1 MRASQKRTL
10 SLTAVLI
17 AGFAALVLASGA
29 SAAEVAFYPFSEGND
44 GASAIGVAL
53 HNAVDASALGGS
65 AVRNNGDTA
74 TATFLDD
81 IPGRYLY
88 TNSVWRADAIYS
100 TNAFRS
106 IQTSWETNWNAQI
119 TSATSI
125 EFADLGA
132 RLAAL
137 DSWTVEFFFKF
148 DVMRMTNKGAY
159 QTYQYNVRFGEG
171 ERIFTLLQSQPDSAG
186 RGYSVRA
193 IYASTAGNAS
203 IARLDKGDGIVPGMW
218 HHMAVTYNGETRK
231 LKAIID
237 YAHSGNEKECAGDK
251 ASTFEAFS
259 LGNGITA
266 ARFAALRV
274 TDRVLSSRELLRASD
289 IPPDDEALETS
300 FHWTFESNEVGEP
313 LGTVPNSAIWR
324 ARYGAPVTNQYAY
337 AVDGQIFRF
346 SGDGVVTPYTFAYD
360 DESIG
365 TLTMDGYASNVT
377 DRIRDGL
384 MLPSG
389 KIRPNANCAFLVVG
403 PKNASSDYF
412 GKGPSFQMGDVD
424 LLTASD
430 FTAEMYWRPDVDGW
444 RAVLGEDPRTRA
456 SVFGV
461 SGAFNNGVAGAITT
475 QYAWDL
481 YMDMKELSFVLN
493 VIVGPID
500 GAYEQKS
507 YAVPGMKAAYQEK
520 CSNEHL
526 QHYAVVYR
534 VADASTNNCPTV
546 RFYIDHE
553 ECETL
558 TLPAP
563 IVDFP
568 AFFKDGMAFA
578 VGNNLNDHPM
588 QGWFDE
594 IRYTTR
600 ALSPSEFLVLQHRPI
615 VGLSIVL
622 R

>member
-1 MRASQKRTL
+1 MKTSRKRTL
-10 SLTAVLI
+10 CLAAVLL
-17 AGFAALVLASGA
+17 AALPSGA
-29 SAAEVAFYPFSEGND
+29 SAAEVAFYPFSEGSN
-44 GASAIGVAL
+44 GAGAIGVAL
-53 HNAVDASALGGS
+53 HNAVDSSSLEGS
-65 AVRNNGDTA
+65 AVHNSDDTA
-74 TATFLDD
+74 ATARFLDD

-88 TNSVWRADAIYS
+88 TNSVWRADVVYN

-106 IQTSWETNWNAQI
+106 IQVSWETNWNAQI

-148 DVMRMTNKGAY
+148 DVLRMTNKGAY
-159 QTYQYNVRFGEG
+159 QSYQYNVRFGEG
-171 ERIFTLLQSQPDSAG
+171 ERIYASLQNQPDSQG

-193 IYASTAGNAS
+193 FYASTAGNAS
-203 IARLDKGDGIVPGMW
+203 IARLTNGDGVVPGMW

-231 LKAIID
+231 LKAFID
-237 YAHSGNEKECAGDK
+237 YTHSGDERACTGDK
-251 ASTFEAFS
+251 ATTFQAFS

-274 TDRVLSSRELLRASD
+274 TDRVLSAREMLHASD

-300 FHWTFESNEVGEP
+300 FHWTFESDAVGES
-313 LGTVPNSAIWR
+313 LEIVPNEASWR
-324 ARYGAPVTNQYAY
+324 VRYGAPVTNQYAY
-337 AVDGQIFRF
+337 AVDGQIFRN
-346 SGDGVVTPYTFAYD
+346 SGDGVVTPYTFTYT

-377 DRIRDGL
+377 DRARSGL
-384 MLPSG
+384 LLPNG
-389 KIRPNANCAFLVVG
+389 DMRPNTNCAFLVIG

-412 GKGPSFQMGDVD
+412 GKGPSFLMGDVD

-430 FTAEMYWRPDVDGW
+430 FTAEMYWRPDMDGW
-444 RAVLGEDPRTRA
+444 KAVLGTDPRTRA

-461 SGAFNNGVAGAITT
+461 KGAFKNGVLGSITT

-481 YMDMKELSFVLN
+481 YMDMKASSFVLN
-493 VIVGPID
+493 VVVGPVD
-500 GAYEQKS
+500 GAYQQKS
-507 YAVPGMKAAYQEK
+507 YAVPGMKTAYQEK
-520 CSNEHL
+520 CDNEHL

-534 VADASTNNCPTV
+534 VADAGNNGRPTM
-546 RFYIDHE
+546 RFFIDHE

-568 AFFKDGMAFA
+568 ACFKDGMAFS
-578 VGNNLNDHPM
+578 VGGNLNDHPM

-594 IRYTTR
+594 IRYTER
-600 ALSPSEFLVLQHRPI
+600 ALQPSEFLVLKRYAPRA
-615 VGLSIVL
+615 SILIL

>member
-1 MRASQKRTL
+1 MSPLRKF
-10 SLTAVLI
+10 
-17 AGFAALVLASGA
+17 AGMMATMLVLSSGA

-65 AVRNNGDTA
+65 AVRNKGDTA

-88 TNSVWRADAIYS
+88 TNNVWRADAVYS
-100 TNAFRS
+100 TKVFRS
-106 IQTSWETNWNAQI
+106 IQTTWFTNSWDAQI
-119 TSATSI
+119 NSATSI

-148 DVMRMTNKGAY
+148 DELKMTRTGGYA
-159 QTYQYNVRFGEG
+159 TLQYNVRFGED
-171 ERIFTLLQSQPDSAG
+171 ERIFVLLQSQPDSAG
-186 RGYSVRA
+186 RGYSVRV
-193 IYASTAGNAS
+193 IYAGRAENSS
-203 IARLDKGDGIVPGMW
+203 IPRLTNGDGIVPGMW

-231 LKAIID
+231 YKAILD
-237 YAHSGNEKECAGDK
+237 YAHPASEKECTGDK

-259 LGNGITA
+259 LGNGLTA

-274 TDRVLSSRELLRASD
+274 TDRVLSSKELLRASD
-289 IPPDDEALETS
+289 IPPDDKALETS
-300 FHWTFESNEVGEP
+300 FHWTFESNATGAS
-313 LGTVPNSAIWR
+313 LGTVPNDALWR
-324 ARYGAPVTNQYAY
+324 VRYGAPIANQYAY
-337 AVDGQIFRF
+337 AVDGQVFRH
-346 SGDGVVTPYTFAYD
+346 SGDGVVAPYTFTYT

-384 MLPSG
+384 VLPNG
-389 KIRPNANCAFLVVG
+389 KMRPNTNCAFLVVG

-412 GKGPSFQMGDVD
+412 GKGSSFQMGDVD

-430 FTAEMYWRPDVDGW
+430 FTAEMYWRPDMDGW
-444 RAVLGEDPRTRA
+444 KAVLGTDPRTRA

-461 SGAFNNGVAGAITT
+461 KGGFKNDVAGKITT

-481 YMDMKELSFVLN
+481 YMDMKESSFVLN

-500 GAYEQKS
+500 GAYKQKS
-507 YAVPGMKAAYQEK
+507 YAVPGMKTAYQEK
-520 CSNEHL
+520 CNNEHL

-534 VADASTNNCPTV
+534 VADADNNGSPTV

-568 AFFKDGMAFA
+568 ACFKDGMAFA

>member
-1 MRASQKRTL
+1 MSPLRKF
-10 SLTAVLI
+10 
-17 AGFAALVLASGA
+17 AGMMATMLVLASGA

-65 AVRNNGDTA
+65 AIRNNGSTA

-81 IPGRYLY
+81 VPGRYLY
-88 TNSVWRADAIYS
+88 TNNVWRADAVYS
-100 TNAFRS
+100 TNVFRS
-106 IQTSWETNWNAQI
+106 IQTTWFTNSWDAQI
-119 TSATSI
+119 NSATSI
-125 EFADLGA
+125 EFADLGS

-148 DVMRMTNKGAY
+148 DALKMLRTGGYA
-159 QTYQYNVRFGEG
+159 TYQSNVRFGED
-171 ERIFTLLQSQPDSAG
+171 ERISALLQSQPDGNG

-193 IYASTAGNAS
+193 SDPANAS
-203 IARLDKGDGIVPGMW
+203 IARVSSGDGIVPGMW
-218 HHMAVTYNGETRK
+218 HHMAVTYNGETQK
-231 LKAIID
+231 IKAIID
-237 YAHSGNEKECAGDK
+237 YTHSGNEKECTGDK
-251 ASTFEAFS
+251 STDLKAFS

-274 TDRVLSSRELLRASD
+274 TDRVLSAKELLRASN
-289 IPPDDEALETS
+289 IPPDDEALKAS
-300 FHWTFESNEVGEP
+300 FHWTFESNATGAP
-313 LGTVPNSAIWR
+313 LGTVPNEAPWR
-324 ARYGAPVTNQYAY
+324 VRYGKPVTNQYAY
-337 AVDGQIFRF
+337 AVDGQIFRH
-346 SGDGVVTPYTFAYD
+346 SGDGVVTPYTFTYT

-365 TLTMDGYASNVT
+365 TLTLDGYASNVT

-384 MLPSG
+384 LLPNW

-412 GKGPSFQMGDVD
+412 GKGPSFLMGDVD

-430 FTAEMYWRPDVDGW
+430 FTAEMYWRPDIAGW
-444 RAVLGEDPRTRA
+444 RAVLGADPRTRA
-456 SVFGV
+456 SIFGV
-461 SGAFNNGVAGAITT
+461 KGGFKNGVEGKITT
-475 QYAWDL
+475 QFAWDL
-481 YMDMKELSFVLN
+481 YLN
-493 VIVGPID
+493 MQALEFTFQVVIGPVD
-500 GAYEQKS
+500 GAYQQKA
-507 YAVPGMKAAYQEK
+507 YGVPGMKTAYQEK
-520 CSNEHL
+520 CDNGHL

-534 VADASTNNCPTV
+534 VADAGNNGSPTV
-546 RFYIDHE
+546 RFFIGHE

-563 IVDFP
+563 MVDFP
-568 AFFKDGMAFA
+568 ACFNDSMAFA

-600 ALSPSEFLVLQHRPI
+600 ALSPSEFLVLQPRPAI
-615 VGLSIVL
+615 RVII